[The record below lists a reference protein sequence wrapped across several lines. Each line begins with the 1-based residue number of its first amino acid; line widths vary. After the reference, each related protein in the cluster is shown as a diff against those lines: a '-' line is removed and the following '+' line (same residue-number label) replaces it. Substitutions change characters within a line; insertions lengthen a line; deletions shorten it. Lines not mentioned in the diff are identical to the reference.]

1 MVNIDKQT
9 RELSFARLGDCMM
22 VVLFAD
28 GKAIWYTDEQTEEIE
43 RQQIKFALEVS
54 RRESI
59 PMREALAHP
68 EVARAV
74 GADRKLENN
83 PSGEGYGALKGS
95 PDTLIEQYIES
106 GSIRLSP
113 GDRAFI
119 LCDGML
125 MNLFT
130 HEQQRDAE
138 RALRKGGL
146 KELLVQTR
154 ELQERDP
161 DCATFPRFKQFDDAT
176 GIEIAAAE

>member
-1 MVNIDKQT
+1 M
-9 RELSFARLGDCMM
+9 R
-22 VVLFAD
+22 
-28 GKAIWYTDEQTEEIE
+28 
-43 RQQIKFALEVS
+43 LEVT
-54 RRESI
+54 RLLPCNVRQ
-59 PMREALAHP
+59 
-68 EVARAV
+68 
-74 GADRKLENN
+74 LENV
-83 PSGEGYGALKGS
+83 L
-95 PDTLIEQYIES
+95 Q
-106 GSIRLSP
+106 
-113 GDRAFI
+113 RAFI